1 MYVLCLAPDTLCSWM
16 QSQTECSFQS
26 SAIGPGTV
34 EHFHVKCYFQFS
46 NNVCWSYK
54 YRQGLEPSNGCIA
67 SVPTSVYSKRLYSQ
81 KDGLTGHY
89 ERMSNK
95 PPLLPSP
102 RPVKVLLSCSQH
114 GLGLPENVLY
124 ITSNCL
130 WFSLLTSKAGC
141 TAAQGS
147 KARPLP
153 KRPPI
158 SCCRLACSLSR
169 KRKRD
174 LRRRPWTLGLSDQT
188 ELHTSQSVCLS
199 VRLSLYLSLCLS
211 VHLSFCLLVPPSICR
226 SVRLSFCLANASSI
240 YISASILCIL
250 ALALSYSVVLII
262 GLYHN
267 GNYMV
272 L

>member
-130 WFSLLTSKAGC
+130 
-141 TAAQGS
+141 
-147 KARPLP
+147 
-153 KRPPI
+153 
-158 SCCRLACSLSR
+158 
-169 KRKRD
+169 
-174 LRRRPWTLGLSDQT
+174 
-188 ELHTSQSVCLS
+188 
-199 VRLSLYLSLCLS
+199 
-211 VHLSFCLLVPPSICR
+211 
-226 SVRLSFCLANASSI
+226 
-240 YISASILCIL
+240 
-250 ALALSYSVVLII
+250 
-262 GLYHN
+262 
-267 GNYMV
+267 
-272 L
+272 